1 MYSIKIF
8 IFNLISKISW
18 LSYIL
23 HKSWILITDLR
34 FYIILLKYKYLGQ
47 KILSLSDRGQ
57 DRWIIKIFELYKS
70 NYNGF
75 FLEIGG
81 GDGFKN
87 SNTFVLEKYHNWKG
101 ILVEPDPLQFRKLK
115 KNRKKSISLNEL
127 VYDKNTTLPFS
138 INGELSKINF
148 TREKNKKT
156 IKLRTIKLE
165 QLLYKCKAPRVIDY
179 FSLDSEGSEP
189 NILTKSVINK
199 YIFLSITI
207 ERITLA
213 HHKLLISNDYTFVK
227 SKIYDSFYVHK
238 KFKNFDKI
246 KKEKFFEFNKK

>member
-1 MYSIKIF
+1 VYYAKIF

-23 HKSWILITDLR
+23 HQSWILITDLR
-34 FYIILLKYKYLGQ
+34 FYIILFNHKYLGQ

-57 DRWIIKIFELYKS
+57 DKWVIKIFELYKS
-70 NYNGF
+70 NYKGF

-87 SNTFVLEKYHNWKG
+87 RNTFVLEKYHNWKG
-101 ILVEPDPLQFRKLK
+101 IIVETDPSQFLKLK

-127 VYDKNTTLPFS
+127 VYDKNTILPFS
-138 INGELSKINF
+138 INGELSKISF
-148 TREKNKKT
+148 TKEKNRKT
-156 IKLRTIKLE
+156 LRLKTIKLE
-165 QLLYKCKAPRVIDY
+165 QLLDKCKAPRVIDY

-189 NILTKSVINK
+189 NILTKSVIKK
-199 YIFLSITI
+199 YIFLSISI

-213 HHKLLISNDYTFVK
+213 HHRLLISNGYTFVK
-227 SKIYDSFYVHK
+227 SKIYDSFYIHK
-238 KFKNFDKI
+238 KFNNFNKI
-246 KKEKFFEFNKK
+246 KKEKFFEFDKK